1 MKQHSHNYKVPL
13 SMMDKFHVIPEYL
26 FNIKKLMEIFVIKE
40 DLSNKYPFPPQNK
53 SALFL
58 SP

>member
-1 MKQHSHNYKVPL
+1 
-13 SMMDKFHVIPEYL
+13 MMDKFHVIPEYL